1 MRKALVLVT
10 ALALAFGATTVAGA
24 GTAAAHDRGRGD
36 REHGDREHGP
46 PSHDSGESGTIVV
59 DWNQELLH
67 IVRTPGA
74 QPATIHPTRN
84 FAILQAAIYDAV
96 DSITHD
102 APPYLFTVRA
112 ADDARPDAAA
122 ATAGHD
128 TLVGLYPAM
137 KPELDQLL
145 TTELAAIPDGA
156 DKDAGVQAG
165 ALTSELML
173 AIRAH
178 DGSDVTPPPLPPATQ
193 PGQFR
198 PTPPNLAPAVF
209 THWAGVTPFVL
220 NTADQFRPEPPP
232 PLSSAEYA
240 AAINEVK
247 SVGQDSSTTRTADET
262 TQAKFWAAPIWN
274 YWNQIADDAV
284 LAHHTD
290 LSQSARLFADLDLSF
305 ADGAITFYDA
315 KYHYDLW
322 RPITAIREAAT
333 DGNTATI
340 ADPNWTPL
348 ATTPADPS
356 YPGAHSVISEAG
368 ATVLSAFFGN
378 HDDISVTSEVLPGVV
393 RNFDSY
399 QDAALEAGQSRIFAG
414 LHTRLDHEAGLR
426 LGQDVANAVLAQND
440 EG

>member
-1 MRKALVLVT
+1 MRKALTLVT
-10 ALALAFGATTVAGA
+10 ALAIALGATTATSA
-24 GTAAAHDRGRGD
+24 GTAAATDRAHERLSRGS
-36 REHGDREHGP
+36 RV
-46 PSHDSGESGTIVV
+46 SGAIVV
-59 DWNQELLH
+59 DWNEELLR
-67 IVRTPGA
+67 IVRMPGV
-74 QPATIHPTRN
+74 QPATVHATRN

-96 DSITHD
+96 VSITRA

-122 ATAGHD
+122 AQAGHD
-128 TLVGLYPAM
+128 SLIGLYPAL

-156 DKDAGVQAG
+156 GKQGGVQVG

-178 DGSDVTPPPLPPATQ
+178 DGSDATPPPLPAATQ

-198 PTPPNLAPAVF
+198 PTPPNFAPAVF
-209 THWAGVTPFVL
+209 THWDSVTPFVL
-220 NTADQFRPEPPP
+220 NNDEQFRPVPPP
-232 PLSSAEYA
+232 PLSSGAYA
-240 AAINEVK
+240 AALNEVK
-247 SVGQDSSTTRTADET
+247 TVGKDSSTTRTADET
-262 TQAKFWAAPIWN
+262 TQAKFWSAPIWN

-284 LAHHTD
+284 LARHSD
-290 LSQSARLFADLDLSF
+290 LLESARLFADLDLSF

-333 DGNTATI
+333 DGNPATI

-348 ATTPADPS
+348 AATPADPS

-378 HDDISVTSEVLPGVV
+378 HHDIAVTSEVLPGVV
-393 RNFDSY
+393 RHFDSY

-414 LHTRLDHEAGLR
+414 VHTRLDHNAGLS
-426 LGQDVANAVLAQND
+426 LGQDVADDVLAQND
-440 EG
+440 AGLR

>member
-1 MRKALVLVT
+1 MRKALTLVT
-10 ALALAFGATTVAGA
+10 AFALAFGATTATWA
-24 GTAAAHDRGRGD
+24 GTAAATDRAHGRSPNGS
-36 REHGDREHGP
+36 RA
-46 PSHDSGESGTIVV
+46 SGAIVV
-59 DWNQELLH
+59 DWNEELLR
-67 IVRTPGA
+67 IVRMPGV
-74 QPATIHPTRN
+74 QPATVHATRN

-96 DSITHD
+96 VSITHD
-102 APPYLFTVRA
+102 APPYLFAVRA

-122 ATAGHD
+122 AQAGHD
-128 TLVGLYPAM
+128 ALVGLYPTM

-145 TTELAAIPDGA
+145 HTELAALPDRAETQRGL
-156 DKDAGVQAG
+156 QAG

-178 DGSDVTPPPLPPATQ
+178 DGSDATPPPLPAATQ

-198 PTPPNLAPAVF
+198 PTPPAFAPAVF

-220 NTADQFRPEPPP
+220 SNADQFRPDPPP
-232 PLSSAEYA
+232 ALSSDAYA
-240 AAINEVK
+240 AALNEVK
-247 SVGQDSSTTRTADET
+247 SLGQDSSTTRTADET

-290 LSQSARLFADLDLSF
+290 LSQSARLLADLDLSF
-305 ADGAITFYDA
+305 ADGAIAFYDA

-333 DGNTATI
+333 DDNPATI

-368 ATVLSAFFGN
+368 ATVLSAFFDK
-378 HDDISVTSEVLPGVV
+378 HQDITVTSEVLPGVV
-393 RNFDSY
+393 RHFDTY
-399 QDAALEAGQSRIFAG
+399 QGAALEAGQSRIFAG
-414 LHTRLDHEAGLR
+414 VHTRLDHDAGLR
-426 LGQDVANAVLAQND
+426 LGQSVADNVLAQND
-440 EG
+440 MASK

>member
-1 MRKALVLVT
+1 MRKALTLVT
-10 ALALAFGATTVAGA
+10 GLVLALGATTATWA
-24 GTAAAHDRGRGD
+24 GTAAATDRGHGRSSRGA
-36 REHGDREHGP
+36 RA
-46 PSHDSGESGTIVV
+46 SGAIVV
-59 DWNQELLH
+59 DWNEELLR

-74 QPATIHPTRN
+74 QPATVHPTRN

-96 DSITHD
+96 DSITHN

-145 TTELAAIPDGA
+145 TTELAALPDGA
-156 DKDAGVQAG
+156 GKQRGVQVG

-178 DGSDVTPPPLPPATQ
+178 DGSDATPPPLPPATQ

-198 PTPPNLAPAVF
+198 PTPPNFAPAVF
-209 THWAGVTPFVL
+209 THWDGVTPFVL
-220 NTADQFRPEPPP
+220 NDAEQFRPVPPP
-232 PLSSAEYA
+232 PLSSAAYA
-240 AAINEVK
+240 AALNEVE
-247 SVGQDSSTTRTADET
+247 SLGRDSSTTRTADQT

-284 LAHHTD
+284 LAHHSD
-290 LSQSARLFADLDLSF
+290 LLQSARLFADMDLSF
-305 ADGAITFYDA
+305 ADGAIAFYDA
-315 KYHYDLW
+315 KYNYDLW

-333 DGNTATI
+333 DGNPATI
-340 ADPNWTPL
+340 ADPNWAPL
-348 ATTPADPS
+348 AATPADPS

-378 HDDISVTSEVLPGVV
+378 HDDIAVTSEVLPGVV
-393 RNFDSY
+393 RHFDSY
-399 QDAALEAGQSRIFAG
+399 HDAAIEAGQSRIFAG
-414 LHTRLDHEAGLR
+414 VHTRLDHNAGLS
-426 LGQDVANAVLAQND
+426 LGQNVADDVLAQND
-440 EG
+440 MGLR

>member
-1 MRKALVLVT
+1 MRKALTLVT
-10 ALALAFGATTVAGA
+10 AFALAFGATTATWA
-24 GTAAAHDRGRGD
+24 GTAAATDRAHGRSPNGA
-36 REHGDREHGP
+36 RA
-46 PSHDSGESGTIVV
+46 SGAVVV
-59 DWNQELLH
+59 DWNEELLR
-67 IVRTPGA
+67 IVRMPGV
-74 QPATIHPTRN
+74 QPATVHATRN

-96 DSITHD
+96 VSITHD
-102 APPYLFTVRA
+102 APPYLFTARA

-122 ATAGHD
+122 AQAGHD
-128 TLVGLYPAM
+128 ALVGLYPTM

-145 TTELAAIPDGA
+145 ATELAALPDGA
-156 DKDAGVQAG
+156 QTQRGLQAG

-178 DGSDVTPPPLPPATQ
+178 DGSDATPPPLPAATQ

-198 PTPPNLAPAVF
+198 PTPPAFAPAVF

-220 NTADQFRPEPPP
+220 SNADQFRPDPPP
-232 PLSSAEYA
+232 ALSSDAYA
-240 AAINEVK
+240 AALNEVK
-247 SVGQDSSTTRTADET
+247 SLGQDSSTTRSADET

-274 YWNQIADDAV
+274 YWNQIADDSV
-284 LAHHTD
+284 LARHTD

-305 ADGAITFYDA
+305 ADGAIAFYDA

-333 DGNTATI
+333 DGNPATI

-368 ATVLSAFFGN
+368 ATVLSAFFDKN
-378 HDDISVTSEVLPGVV
+378 QDITVTSEVLPGVV
-393 RNFDSY
+393 RHFDTY
-399 QDAALEAGQSRIFAG
+399 QGAALEAGQSRIFAG
-414 LHTRLDHEAGLR
+414 VHTRLDHDAGLR
-426 LGQDVANAVLAQND
+426 LGQSVADNVLAQND
-440 EG
+440 MASK

>member
-1 MRKALVLVT
+1 MRKALTLFTVL
-10 ALALAFGATTVAGA
+10 ALALGATTAALA
-24 GTAAAHDRGRGD
+24 GTAAATDRAHGRSSRGS
-36 REHGDREHGP
+36 RA
-46 PSHDSGESGTIVV
+46 SGAIVV
-59 DWNQELLH
+59 DWNQELLR
-67 IVRTPGA
+67 IVRMPGA

-84 FAILQAAIYDAV
+84 FAILHAAIYDAV
-96 DSITHD
+96 VSITHD

-112 ADDARPDAAA
+112 ANDARPDAAA

-137 KPELDQLL
+137 KPELDQVL
-145 TTELAAIPDGA
+145 TTELAALPDGA
-156 DKDAGVQAG
+156 EKQRGVQVG

-178 DGSDVTPPPLPPATQ
+178 DGSEVTPPPLPAATQ

-198 PTPPNLAPAVF
+198 PTLPNFAPAVF
-209 THWAGVTPFVL
+209 THWGGVTPFVL
-220 NTADQFRPEPPP
+220 NNSGQFLPSAPPS
-232 PLSSAEYA
+232 LSSAAYA

-247 SVGQDSSTTRTADET
+247 SVGQDSSTTRNADQT

-274 YWNQIADDAV
+274 YWNQIAGDAV
-284 LAHHTD
+284 LAHHTS
-290 LSQSARLFADLDLSF
+290 LSQSARLFADMDLSF
-305 ADGAITFYDA
+305 ADGAISFYDA

-333 DGNTATI
+333 DGNPATI

-348 ATTPADPS
+348 NATPADPS

-378 HDDISVTSEVLPGVV
+378 PHDITVTSEVLPGVV
-393 RNFDSY
+393 RHFDSY

-414 LHTRLDHEAGLR
+414 VHTRLDHNAGLS
-426 LGQDVANAVLAQND
+426 LGQNVADDVLAQND
-440 EG
+440 MGPR

>member
-1 MRKALVLVT
+1 VHA
-10 ALALAFGATTVAGA
+10 
-24 GTAAAHDRGRGD
+24 
-36 REHGDREHGP
+36 
-46 PSHDSGESGTIVV
+46 
-59 DWNQELLH
+59 
-67 IVRTPGA
+67 
-74 QPATIHPTRN
+74 TRN

-96 DSITHD
+96 VSITHD
-102 APPYLFTVRA
+102 APPYLFSVRA

-122 ATAGHD
+122 AQAGHD

-145 TTELAAIPDGA
+145 TTELAALPDGA
-156 DKDAGVQAG
+156 EKDRGVQVG
-165 ALTSELML
+165 ALTSELLL

-178 DGSDVTPPPLPPATQ
+178 DGSDVTPPPLPAATQ

-198 PTPPNLAPAVF
+198 PTPPKFAPAVF
-209 THWAGVTPFVL
+209 THWAGVTPFAL
-220 NTADQFRPEPPP
+220 NNGEQFRPDPPP
-232 PLSSAEYA
+232 ALSSDDYA
-240 AAINEVK
+240 GALNEVK
-247 SVGQDSSTTRTADET
+247 SLGQDSSTTRTADET

-284 LAHHTD
+284 LSHHTD
-290 LSQSARLFADLDLSF
+290 LLQSARLFADLDLSF
-305 ADGAITFYDA
+305 ADGAISFYDA
-315 KYHYDLW
+315 KYFYDLW

-333 DGNTATI
+333 DGNPATI

-378 HDDISVTSEVLPGVV
+378 HDDINVTSEVLPGVV
-393 RNFDSY
+393 RHFDSY
-399 QDAALEAGQSRIFAG
+399 QDAAIEAGQSRIFAG
-414 LHTRLDHEAGLR
+414 VHTRLDHDAGLR
-426 LGQDVANAVLAQND
+426 LGKDVADSVLAQND

>member
-1 MRKALVLVT
+1 MRKALILVT
-10 ALALAFGATTVAGA
+10 ALALALALGATTAA
-24 GTAAAHDRGRGD
+24 SARTATATNRA
-36 REHGDREHGP
+36 HGP
-46 PSHDSGESGTIVV
+46 SSRGSRASGAIVV
-59 DWNQELLH
+59 DWNEELLR
-67 IVRTPGA
+67 IVRMPGV
-74 QPATIHPTRN
+74 QPATVHATRN

-96 DSITHD
+96 DSITRG

-112 ADDARPDAAA
+112 ADGARPDAAA
-122 ATAGHD
+122 AQAGHD
-128 TLVGLYPAM
+128 ALVGLYPTM

-145 TTELAAIPDGA
+145 STELAALPDGA
-156 DKDAGVQAG
+156 EKQRGVQVG
-165 ALTSELML
+165 ALTSELIL

-178 DGSDVTPPPLPPATQ
+178 DGSDATPPPLPAATQ

-198 PTPPNLAPAVF
+198 PTPPTFAPAVF
-209 THWAGVTPFVL
+209 THWDGVTPFVL
-220 NTADQFRPEPPP
+220 NDDEQFRPVPPP
-232 PLSSAEYA
+232 TLSSGAYA
-240 AAINEVK
+240 AALNEVK

-290 LSQSARLFADLDLSF
+290 LVQSARMFADLDLSF
-305 ADGAITFYDA
+305 ADGAIAFYDA
-315 KYHYDLW
+315 KYQYDLW

-333 DGNTATI
+333 DGNPATI

-368 ATVLSAFFGN
+368 ATVLSAFFGK
-378 HDDISVTSEVLPGVV
+378 HADITVTSEVLPGVV
-393 RNFDSY
+393 RHFDSY

-414 LHTRLDHEAGLR
+414 VHTRLDHDAGLR
-426 LGQDVANAVLAQND
+426 LGQNVADDVLAQND
-440 EG
+440 MAPK